1 MNRIDLLLAVMTK
14 TQRRRWRLVLKGF
27 SIRRIA
33 RIEGVGHPRII
44 KSLAA
49 GKKKAKKILLI
60 RGQTGDQTP

>member
-1 MNRIDLLLAVMTK
+1 M
-14 TQRRRWRLVLKGF
+14 KGF
-27 SIRRIA
+27 SIRQIA

-60 RGQTGDQTP
+60 GGQTGDETP